1 MMKFSRILS
10 ISALAAG
17 FFGCYSCVKVN
28 GTLGSNLIATN
39 QLYDTYVA
47 EVPIEDLKIM
57 LADSLSGYS
66 QTKMAVGAIRDEHGL
81 STRACAFPLVP
92 FYDTLDFGKNA
103 KFKSFYVNLRRDT
116 TNFCD
121 ESQKNI
127 LQNINVYALEEDISS
142 IYDINAKVKH
152 SAERITTTVPVFDG
166 TADSISFCL
175 KKEFGEKYM
184 QILQED
190 CDSITHFVKKYPG
203 IYIDTDEPVGE
214 GGRIDMFLCQLQYN
228 SSSYYVDGNFAS
240 LNFTAEY
247 DGEEKDTTFFF
258 LFGANDFLD
267 VDSLVYNAVSTFPQ
281 YVLNLSSQESRGEA
295 GPAGESFRV
304 EGGGGLK
311 PVVSAAEI
319 QSLMKAEISKHGDPD
334 KAIINKATIV
344 LPYQMPEDYNDMIRY
359 PEILSPTCRIKSS
372 DGSVYSFASLTD
384 ASSSDEN
391 QGDINRSLC
400 VYNPDITYHAQQILG
415 MDATSETFSNYD
427 IWLLLLKE
435 EVSKS
440 NDSNDGSS
448 SSLSDYYTQ
457 LMYAQYYN
465 NMMYGGYGYGS
476 YGYSG
481 YGYGSYGSNYYNYY
495 LMNQLYSS
503 MYSSSSSSEETE
515 TSLDIFRY
523 YDADFYGPDCKDES
537 KRPTLKLT
545 YSIPKE

>member
-1 MMKFSRILS
+1 M
-10 ISALAAG
+10 AAG
-17 FFGCYSCVKVN
+17 LFGCYSCVKVDA
-28 GTLGSNLIATN
+28 TLGSDLIATN
-39 QLYDTYVA
+39 QLYDTYVV
-47 EVPIEDLKIM
+47 ECPLQDIQVRM
-57 LADSLSGYS
+57 ADSLSGYS
-66 QTKMAVGAIRDEHGL
+66 QTKMAIGAIRDEHGL

-103 KFKSFYVNLRRDT
+103 KFRSFYVNLRRDT

-142 IYDINAKVKH
+142 IYDINADVKH
-152 SAERITTTVPVFDG
+152 SAERITTSIPVFDG
-166 TADSISFCL
+166 ESDSISFCL
-175 KKEFGEKYM
+175 TKEFGEKYM
-184 QILQED
+184 QILQSD
-190 CDSITHFVKKYPG
+190 CDSISHFVKKYPG
-203 IYIDTDEPVGE
+203 IYIDTDEPVGD

-247 DGEEKDTTFFF
+247 DGVEKDTTFFF

-281 YVLNLSSQESRGEA
+281 YVLNLSTQESRSEA
-295 GPAGESFRV
+295 GPAGETFRV
-304 EGGGGLK
+304 EGSGGLK
-311 PVVSAAEI
+311 PVISATEI
-319 QSLMKAEISKHGDPD
+319 QSLMKSEIGKYGDPD
-334 KAIINKATIV
+334 KAIINRATIV
-344 LPYQMPEDYNDMIRY
+344 LPFEFPENYNDMDMY
-359 PEILSPTCRIKSS
+359 PEVMSPTCRIKSS
-372 DGSVYSFASLTD
+372 DSDGGAVYTFASLTD

-400 VYNPDITYHAQQILG
+400 IYSPDITYHAQQLLS
-415 MDATSETFSNYD
+415 MDPTSEYFKNYD
-427 IWLLLLKE
+427 IWLLILKN
-435 EVSKS
+435 EVTKS

-503 MYSSSSSSEETE
+503 MYSSSSSSDEESE
-515 TSLDIFRY
+515 TALDLFRY
-523 YDADFYGPDCKDES
+523 YDAVFYGPEYPDPT
-537 KRPTLKLT
+537 KRPTLRLT
-545 YSIPKE
+545 FSIPKE